1 MLNNKILFI
10 IPPYLPFDE
19 YTPSKVGQ
27 KLPTLTPPYG
37 VLSII
42 AYINQN
48 KEYNIEILDLNYEII
63 NISNLEI
70 NKYQECI
77 INIITV
83 KLNSFTPKY
92 ICISALF
99 NTSFPHLQYL
109 CPIIKKTL
117 LESILIIGGGLATN
131 LYNDLFIEIPC
142 IDIQCYGEGELP
154 FKKLLNE
161 KTNKQPYEISKSL
174 ITKKSL
180 ELKIKPEY
188 DFIYNL
194 DDIPIID
201 FTYINLKKYNGRSYV
216 DKDSNKIEVSIHTSR
231 GCPYNCCYCSNY
243 IVHGK
248 KIRIM
253 SNERFLETIKYYIDE
268 YKMDTLLIEDDHFL
282 ANKERALYLLEEIRK
297 LNINIEFPNGIA
309 VFKIDEEI
317 AKALA
322 DTKVKLLPL
331 AIESGSEYVLH
342 KIINKPLKKEQI
354 YKAIKLLKQ
363 YDIRLHAF
371 IVIGFPNEYD
381 EHRQETLQ
389 LLLDTEIDWAHIF
402 IVVPIAG
409 SRLYQQCKDNGYLLT
424 TDYNKY
430 TISNCNI
437 KAPGIEPKQIEEYAQ
452 YMNLIV
458 NFLKNTNYIN
468 KNYEICLPYFQNV
481 VNHYP
486 SHAIA
491 HYMLYKVY
499 TEKNLEEDIQKAEEH
514 YQMFTNLKISN
525 EFYKNIIDKFK
536 KEGYSF
542 DRLSK

>member
-1 MLNNKILFI
+1 MEYICPLIKQINNK
-10 IPPYLPFDE
+10 
-19 YTPSKVGQ
+19 
-27 KLPTLTPPYG
+27 
-37 VLSII
+37 
-42 AYINQN
+42 N
-48 KEYNIEILDLNYEII
+48 
-63 NISNLEI
+63 
-70 NKYQECI
+70 
-77 INIITV
+77 
-83 KLNSFTPKY
+83 
-92 ICISALF
+92 
-99 NTSFPHLQYL
+99 
-109 CPIIKKTL
+109 
-117 LESILIIGGGLATN
+117 ILIVGGGLATN
-131 LYNDLFIEIPC
+131 LYEDLFNQIPC
-142 IDIQCYGEGELP
+142 IDILCYGEGELP
-154 FKKLLNE
+154 FKKLLDN
-161 KTNKQPYEISKSL
+161 KDNKQIHEISKSL

-180 ELKIKPEY
+180 ELGIKPEY

-201 FTYINLKKYNGRSYV
+201 FNYIDLKKYNGRSYI
-216 DKDSNKIEVSIHTSR
+216 DKYSNKVEVSIHTSR
-231 GCPYNCCYCSNY
+231 GCPFNCCYCSNY

-248 KIRIM
+248 KVRTM

-282 ANKERALYLLEEIRK
+282 ANKERALYLLDEIRK
-297 LNINIEFPNGIA
+297 LNLNIEFPNGIA

-354 YKAIKLLKQ
+354 YKAVKLLKQ

-381 EHRQETLQ
+381 EHREETLQ

-430 TISNCNI
+430 TVSNCNI
-437 KAPGIEPKQIEEYAQ
+437 KAPGVDPEKIEEYSQ
-452 YMNLIV
+452 YMNLVV

-468 KNYEICLPYFQNV
+468 KKYSICLPYFQNV

-491 HYMLYKVY
+491 HYMLYKIYIERDEV
-499 TEKNLEEDIQKAEEH
+499 EDLEKAEYH
-514 YQMFTNLKISN
+514 YKLFQELKISN
-525 EFYKNIIDKFK
+525 EFYKKMINRFK
-536 KEGYSF
+536 EEGYSF
-542 DRLSK
+542 DRL

>member
-1 MLNNKILFI
+1 M
-10 IPPYLPFDE
+10 
-19 YTPSKVGQ
+19 
-27 KLPTLTPPYG
+27 
-37 VLSII
+37 SII
-42 AYINQN
+42 SYINQN
-48 KEYNIEILDLNYEII
+48 KAYDIEILDLNYEII
-63 NISNLEI
+63 NTLDLNIK
-70 NKYQECI
+70 KYQDY
-77 INIITV
+77 ITEILIL
-83 KLNSFTPKY
+83 KLTSFNPKY
-92 ICISALF
+92 VCISALF
-99 NTSFPHLQYL
+99 NTSFPHMEYI
-109 CPIIKKTL
+109 CPLIKQINRKNV
-117 LESILIIGGGLATN
+117 LIVGGGLATN
-131 LYNDLFIEIPC
+131 LYEDLFKEIPC
-142 IDIQCYGEGELP
+142 IDICCYGEGELP
-154 FKKLLNE
+154 FKKLLDD
-161 KTNKQPYEISKSL
+161 KDNKQIHEISKSL

-180 ELKIKPEY
+180 ELNIKPEY

-201 FTYINLKKYNGRSYV
+201 FTYIDLKKYNGRSYV
-216 DKDSNKIEVSIHTSR
+216 DKDSNKVEVSIHTSR
-231 GCPYNCCYCSNY
+231 GCPFNCCYCSNY

-248 KIRIM
+248 KVRIM
-253 SNERFLETIKYYIDE
+253 SNERFLETIKFYIDE

-354 YKAIKLLKQ
+354 YKTVKLLKQ

-371 IVIGFPNEYD
+371 IVIGFPNEY
-381 EHRQETLQ
+381 EKHRKETLD
-389 LLLDTEIDWAHIF
+389 LLLDIGIDWAHIF

-430 TISNCNI
+430 TVSNCNI
-437 KAPGIEPKQIEEYAQ
+437 KAPGVEPEQIEEYAQ

-458 NFLKNTNYIN
+458 NFLENTNYIN
-468 KNYEICLPYFQNV
+468 NKYEICLPYFQNV

-491 HYMLYKVY
+491 HYMLYKIYGKSELLEDLEKTVY
-499 TEKNLEEDIQKAEEH
+499 H
-514 YQMFTNLKISN
+514 YSMFCELKTNN
-525 EFYKNIIDKFK
+525 EFYKKMIEKFK
-536 KEGYSF
+536 KEGYNF
-542 DRLSK
+542 DRL

>member
-19 YTPSKVGQ
+19 YKPSKVGQ

-42 AYINQN
+42 SYINQN
-48 KEYNIEILDLNYEII
+48 KEYNIEILDLNYEIL
-63 NISNLEI
+63 NTPNLEV
-70 NKYQECI
+70 NKYQEYI
-77 INIITV
+77 INIVTI
-83 KLNSFTPKY
+83 KLKSFDPKY

-99 NTSFPHLQYL
+99 NTSFPHMKYL
-109 CPIIKKTL
+109 CPIIKEIL
-117 LESILIIGGGLATN
+117 PENILIIGGGLATN
-131 LYNDLFIEIPC
+131 LYEDLFTEISC
-142 IDIQCYGEGELP
+142 IDILCYGEGELP
-154 FKKLLNE
+154 FKKLLDDKE
-161 KTNKQPYEISKSL
+161 NKQVHEISKSL

-180 ELKIKPEY
+180 KLNIKPEY

-194 DDIPIID
+194 DDIPIIN

-253 SNERFLETIKYYIDE
+253 SNERFLETIKYYINN
-268 YKMDTLLIEDDHFL
+268 YKMNTLLIEDDHFL

-322 DTKVKLLPL
+322 DTKIKLLPL

-354 YKAIKLLKQ
+354 YKAVKLLKK
-363 YDIRLHAF
+363 YNIRLHAF

-381 EHRQETLQ
+381 KHRKETLD
-389 LLLDTEIDWAHIF
+389 LLLDIGIDWAHIF

-430 TISNCNI
+430 TVSNCNI
-437 KAPGIEPKQIEEYAQ
+437 KAPGVKPEQIEEYAQ

-458 NFLKNTNYIN
+458 NFLENTNY
-468 KNYEICLPYFQNV
+468 KNNRYDICLPYFQNV

-491 HYMLYKVY
+491 HYMLYKIY
-499 TEKNLEEDIQKAEEH
+499 IKSKILNNIEKAEYH
-514 YQMFTNLKISN
+514 YNLFNNLKINN
-525 EFYKNIIDKFK
+525 EFYKKIIDKFK
-536 KEGYSF
+536 KEGYNF
-542 DRLSK
+542 DRL

>member
-19 YTPSKVGQ
+19 YKSSKVGQ

-42 AYINQN
+42 SYINQN
-48 KEYNIEILDLNYEII
+48 KEYNIEILDLNYEIL
-63 NISNLEI
+63 NTPNLEVNI
-70 NKYQECI
+70 YQEYI
-77 INIITV
+77 INIVTI
-83 KLNSFTPKY
+83 KLKSFDPKY

-99 NTSFPHLQYL
+99 NTSFPHMKYL
-109 CPIIKKTL
+109 CPIIKEIL
-117 LESILIIGGGLATN
+117 PENILIIGGGLATN
-131 LYNDLFIEIPC
+131 LYEDLFTEISC
-142 IDIQCYGEGELP
+142 IDILCYGEGELP
-154 FKKLLNE
+154 FKKLLDDKE
-161 KTNKQPYEISKSL
+161 NKQVHEISKSL

-180 ELKIKPEY
+180 KLNIKPEY

-253 SNERFLETIKYYIDE
+253 SNERFLETIKYYINN
-268 YKMDTLLIEDDHFL
+268 YKMNTLLIEDDHFL

-309 VFKIDEEI
+309 VFKIDEDI

-322 DTKVKLLPL
+322 DTKIKLLPL

-354 YKAIKLLKQ
+354 YKAVKLLKK
-363 YDIRLHAF
+363 YNIRLHAF

-381 EHRQETLQ
+381 KHRKETLD
-389 LLLDTEIDWAHIF
+389 LLLDIGIDWAHIF

-437 KAPGIEPKQIEEYAQ
+437 KAPGVKPEQIEKYAQ

-458 NFLKNTNYIN
+458 NFLENTNY
-468 KNYEICLPYFQNV
+468 KNNRYDICLPYFQNV

-491 HYMLYKVY
+491 HYMLYKIY
-499 TEKNLEEDIQKAEEH
+499 IKSKILNNIEKAEYH
-514 YQMFTNLKISN
+514 YNLFNNLKINN
-525 EFYKNIIDKFK
+525 EFYKKIIDKFK
-536 KEGYSF
+536 KEGYNF
-542 DRLSK
+542 DRL